1 MKYHSKIFTIQRQP
15 KPEEGLKGKNKAVF
29 QLVSNFGDVYDRAG
43 IIRHHKTDGQ
53 GNMLTQLYSELT
65 FKCGPGFKKCI
76 RPGLVIP
83 DEQKRCIFA
92 HGAAQSQITR

>member
-1 MKYHSKIFTIQRQP
+1 MNVIVKFSPYRDNPNLK
-15 KPEEGLKGKNKAVF
+15 KALKGKNKAVF
-29 QLVSNFGDVYDRAG
+29 QLVCHFWNIYDRAG
-43 IIRHHKTDGQ
+43 IIRHYKTDCQ
-53 GNMLTQLYSELT
+53 GNMFTQLYSELT